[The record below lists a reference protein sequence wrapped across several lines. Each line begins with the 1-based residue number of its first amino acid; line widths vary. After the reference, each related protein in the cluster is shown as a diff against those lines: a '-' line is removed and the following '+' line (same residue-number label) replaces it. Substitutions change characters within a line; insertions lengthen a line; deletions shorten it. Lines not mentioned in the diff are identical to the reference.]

1 MSLVA
6 EVTTPVEVFAAGR
19 AFAASPVE
27 SLELERVVPTDTS
40 VVPFLWAWGDGLDAF
55 EARLAAD
62 SGVDG
67 VRPTEETDDGRLYRI
82 GWVNEQSSAIRKLFE
97 HEFAL
102 LSGVCTDDGWTFEIR
117 FPSSDDAAA
126 FRRQLASS
134 DVPFH
139 LTRVTEDATVARDRS
154 YGLTA
159 DQREILAVA
168 AEKGYFEEPRRA
180 GLADVAA
187 ALDIS
192 VSAASGRLRRAH
204 AALVGNT
211 LLSDA
216 PTTAPSASG
225 GSDAP

>member
-19 AFAASPVE
+19 AFADCAVE
-27 SLELERVVPTDTS
+27 SLELERVVPTDTA

-55 EARLAAD
+55 EGRLAAD
-62 SGVDG
+62 PGVEG
-67 VRPTEETDDGRLYRI
+67 VRPVEETDDGRLYRVEWI
-82 GWVNEQSSAIRKLFE
+82 SDRSSAIRELFE

-102 LSGVCTDDGWTFEIR
+102 LSGVCTDAGWTFEIR

-134 DVPFH
+134 DVTFH
-139 LTRVTEDATVARDRS
+139 LTRVEEDAAVAGDRS

-159 DQREILAVA
+159 DQQEILAVA

-211 LLSDA
+211 VLSDA
-216 PTTAPSASG
+216 PTTAPPASG
-225 GSDAP
+225 DAS